1 MPVSFFLACRPMKRL
16 KYLQLSLAAA
26 LLLTGQACKDL
37 LTEQVVSQ
45 VGSAYITTP
54 VGLESAVRA
63 TYASL
68 RDFYGRESA
77 MTLTVFGT
85 DTYTNGSDGS
95 YKYVNQY
102 TPQFDSRTPFIT
114 DIWNALYIGINTAN
128 AVIAQAPNVAGLD
141 ENIKKRRVA
150 EVKFL
155 RAHHYFLL
163 VQMYGAVPL
172 VLDQNVVA
180 NKVAIRTPVPAV
192 YAAIIADLEAAVADL
207 GTPTADYGR
216 ATKGAAEHLLAR
228 VFLTKATSEAAA
240 PDDYAK
246 AAAAAQNVIKNYSY
260 RLLPDFAS
268 VFAQGAGEVSDEVI
282 FATQYTS
289 DPTTNGVGNE
299 THLFFGMEYD
309 VQAGMK
315 RDIFYGRPFK
325 RFRPTTYTLNT
336 IFADRVND
344 SRYQKTFRSTYLSN
358 NPGTFTNLFDNS
370 KTSLTFKAGDT
381 AIYLPG
387 VELTLAQRASKPYQV
402 LVPSLYRPNLF
413 PTLTKFLDPLRPDLT
428 YTNGSRDFLMFR
440 LAETQLIAAEALLKM
455 GKPVEALPFVN
466 AVRRRAAFPGKE
478 ANMLITAPQLT
489 MEFLMEEREREL
501 LGEMFR
507 WFDLKRWGVLI
518 DRVKQYNPDGGPN
531 IKAGKHELRPIP
543 QDQIDRSAGGAAAFP
558 QNPGY

>member
-1 MPVSFFLACRPMKRL
+1 MKFPRYFQLLPV
-16 KYLQLSLAAA
+16 AA
-26 LLLTGQACKDL
+26 LLLAGQSCKDL

-45 VGSAYITTP
+45 VGSDYITTP

-63 TYASL
+63 TYSSL

-77 MTLTVFGT
+77 MTMTVFGT
-85 DTYTNGSDGS
+85 DTYTMGSDGS
-95 YKYVNQY
+95 FKYVNQY
-102 TPQFDSRTPFIT
+102 TPQFDSRTPFIA
-114 DIWNALYIGINTAN
+114 DIWNSLYVGINTAN

-141 ENIKKRRVA
+141 EAVKKRRVA

-155 RAHHYFLL
+155 RAHHYFVL
-163 VQMYGAVPL
+163 VQLFGAVPL
-172 VLDQNVVA
+172 VLEQSTVA
-180 NKVAIRTPVPAV
+180 NKVATRAPEGQV
-192 YAAIIADLEAAVADL
+192 YAAIVADL
-207 GTPTADYGR
+207 LAALPDLAAPTSDYGR

-228 VFLTKATSEAAA
+228 VYLTKATSAAAA
-240 PDDYAK
+240 PDDYTK
-246 AAAAAQNVIKNYSY
+246 AAAAAQNVIKNYTY

-268 VFAQGAGEVSDEVI
+268 VFAQGAGEVNDEVI

-299 THLFFGMEYD
+299 THLYFGMEYD

-325 RFRPTTYTLNT
+325 RFRPTNYTLNT
-336 IFADRVND
+336 VFADRAND
-344 SRYQKTFRSTYLSN
+344 SRYQKSFRSVYLSN

-381 AIYLPG
+381 AIVLPG
-387 VELTLAQRASKPYQV
+387 VELTMAQRARKPYQV
-402 LVPSLYRPNLF
+402 LVPSLYRPNLY
-413 PTLTKFLDPLRPDLT
+413 PTLVKFLDPLRPDLT

-455 GKPVEALPFVN
+455 GKPAEALPFVN
-466 AVRRRAAFPGKE
+466 AVRRRAAFPGRE
-478 ANMLITAPQLT
+478 AAMQITAAQLT
-489 MEFLMEEREREL
+489 MEFIMEEREREL

-518 DRVKQYNPDGGPN
+518 ERVKLYNPDAAAN

-543 QDQIDRSAGGAAAFP
+543 QDQIDRTAGGAAAFP

>member
-1 MPVSFFLACRPMKRL
+1 MKFPRYFQLLPV
-16 KYLQLSLAAA
+16 AA
-26 LLLTGQACKDL
+26 LLLAGQSCKDL

-45 VGSAYITTP
+45 VGSDYITTP
-54 VGLESAVRA
+54 VGFESAVRA
-63 TYASL
+63 TYSSL

-77 MTLTVFGT
+77 MTMTVFGT
-85 DTYTNGSDGS
+85 DTYTMGSDGS
-95 YKYVNQY
+95 FKYVNQY
-102 TPQFDSRTPFIT
+102 TPQFDSRTPFIA
-114 DIWNALYIGINTAN
+114 DIWNSLYVGINTAN
-128 AVIAQAPNVAGLD
+128 AVIAQAPNVTGLD
-141 ENIKKRRVA
+141 EAVKKRRVA

-155 RAHHYFLL
+155 RAHHYFVL
-163 VQMYGAVPL
+163 VQLFGAVPL
-172 VLDQNVVA
+172 VLEQSTVA
-180 NKVAIRTPVPAV
+180 NKVATRAPEGQV
-192 YAAIIADLEAAVADL
+192 YAAIVADL
-207 GTPTADYGR
+207 LAALPDLAAPTSDYGR

-228 VFLTKATSEAAA
+228 VYLTKATSAAAA
-240 PDDYAK
+240 PDDYTK
-246 AAAAAQNVIKNYSY
+246 AAAAAQNVIKNYTY

-268 VFAQGAGEVSDEVI
+268 VFAQGAGEVNDEVI

-299 THLFFGMEYD
+299 THLYFGMEYD

-325 RFRPTTYTLNT
+325 RFRPTNYTLNT
-336 IFADRVND
+336 VFADRAND
-344 SRYQKTFRSTYLSN
+344 SRYQKSFRSVYLSN

-381 AIYLPG
+381 AIVLPG
-387 VELTLAQRASKPYQV
+387 VELTMAQRARKPYQV
-402 LVPSLYRPNLF
+402 LVPSLYRPNLY
-413 PTLTKFLDPLRPDLT
+413 PTLVKFLDPLRPDLT

-455 GKPVEALPFVN
+455 GKPAEALPFVN
-466 AVRRRAAFPGKE
+466 AVRRRAAFPGRE
-478 ANMLITAPQLT
+478 AAMQITAAQLT
-489 MEFLMEEREREL
+489 MEFIMEEREREL

-518 DRVKQYNPDGGPN
+518 ERVKLYNPDAAAN

-543 QDQIDRSAGGAAAFP
+543 QDQIDRTAGGAAAFP

>member
-1 MPVSFFLACRPMKRL
+1 MKFPRYFQLLPV
-16 KYLQLSLAAA
+16 AA
-26 LLLTGQACKDL
+26 LLLAGQSCKDL

-45 VGSAYITTP
+45 ISSDYITTP
-54 VGLESAVRA
+54 VGFESAVRA
-63 TYASL
+63 TYSSL

-85 DTYTNGSDGS
+85 DTYTMGSDGS
-95 YKYVNQY
+95 FKYVNQY
-102 TPQFDSRTPFIT
+102 TPQLDGRTPFIA
-114 DIWNALYIGINTAN
+114 DIWNSLYVGINTAN

-141 ENIKKRRVA
+141 EAVKKRRVA

-155 RAHHYFLL
+155 RAHHYFVL
-163 VQMYGAVPL
+163 VQLFGAVPL
-172 VLDQNVVA
+172 VLEQSTVA
-180 NKVAIRTPVPAV
+180 NKVATRAPEGQV
-192 YAAIIADLEAAVADL
+192 YAAIVADL
-207 GTPTADYGR
+207 LAALPDLAAPTSDYGR

-228 VFLTKATSEAAA
+228 VYLTKATSAAA
-240 PDDYAK
+240 EPDDYTK
-246 AAAAAQNVIKNYSY
+246 AAAAAQNVIKNYTY

-268 VFAQGAGEVSDEVI
+268 VFAQGAGEVNDEVI

-299 THLFFGMEYD
+299 THLYFGMEYD

-325 RFRPTTYTLNT
+325 RFRPTNYTLNT
-336 IFADRVND
+336 VFADRAND
-344 SRYQKTFRSTYLSN
+344 SRYQKSFRSVYLSN

-381 AIYLPG
+381 AIVLPG
-387 VELTLAQRASKPYQV
+387 VELTMAQRARKPYQV
-402 LVPSLYRPNLF
+402 LVPSLYRPNLY
-413 PTLTKFLDPLRPDLT
+413 PTLVKFLDPLRPDLT

-455 GKPVEALPFVN
+455 GKPAEALPFVN
-466 AVRRRAAFPGKE
+466 AVRRRAAFPGRE
-478 ANMLITAPQLT
+478 AAMQITSAQLT
-489 MEFLMEEREREL
+489 MEFIMEEREREL

-518 DRVKQYNPDGGPN
+518 ERVKLYNPDAAAN

-543 QDQIDRSAGGAAAFP
+543 QDQIDRTAGGATAFP

>member
-1 MPVSFFLACRPMKRL
+1 MKFPRYFQLLPV
-16 KYLQLSLAAA
+16 AA
-26 LLLTGQACKDL
+26 LLLAGQSCKDL

-45 VGSAYITTP
+45 VGSDYITTP

-63 TYASL
+63 TYSSL

-77 MTLTVFGT
+77 MTMTVFGT
-85 DTYTNGSDGS
+85 DTYTMGSDGS
-95 YKYVNQY
+95 FKYVNQY
-102 TPQFDSRTPFIT
+102 TPQFDSRTPFIA
-114 DIWNALYIGINTAN
+114 DIWNSLYVGINTAN
-128 AVIAQAPNVAGLD
+128 AVIAQAPNVTGLD
-141 ENIKKRRVA
+141 EAVKKRRVA

-155 RAHHYFLL
+155 RAHHYFVL
-163 VQMYGAVPL
+163 VQLFGAVPL
-172 VLDQNVVA
+172 VLEQSTVA
-180 NKVAIRTPVPAV
+180 NKVATRAPEGQV
-192 YAAIIADLEAAVADL
+192 YAAIVADL
-207 GTPTADYGR
+207 LAALPDLAAPTSDYGR

-228 VFLTKATSEAAA
+228 VYLTKATSAAAA
-240 PDDYAK
+240 PDDYTK
-246 AAAAAQNVIKNYSY
+246 AAAAAQNVIKNYTY

-268 VFAQGAGEVSDEVI
+268 VFAQGAGEVNDEVI

-299 THLFFGMEYD
+299 THLYFGMEYD

-325 RFRPTTYTLNT
+325 RFRPTNYTLNT
-336 IFADRVND
+336 VFADRAND
-344 SRYQKTFRSTYLSN
+344 SRYQKSFRSVYLSN

-381 AIYLPG
+381 AIVLPG
-387 VELTLAQRASKPYQV
+387 VELTMAQRARKPYQV
-402 LVPSLYRPNLF
+402 LVPSLYRPNLY
-413 PTLTKFLDPLRPDLT
+413 PTLVKFLDPLRPDLT

-455 GKPVEALPFVN
+455 GKPAEALPFVN
-466 AVRRRAAFPGKE
+466 AVRRRAAFPGRE
-478 ANMLITAPQLT
+478 AAMQITAAQLT
-489 MEFLMEEREREL
+489 MEFIMEEREREL

-518 DRVKQYNPDGGPN
+518 ERVKLYNPDAAAN

-543 QDQIDRSAGGAAAFP
+543 QDQIDRTAGGAAAFP

>member
-1 MPVSFFLACRPMKRL
+1 MKFPRYFQLLPV
-16 KYLQLSLAAA
+16 AA
-26 LLLTGQACKDL
+26 LLLAGQSCKDL

-45 VGSAYITTP
+45 VGSDYITTP
-54 VGLESAVRA
+54 VGFESAVRA
-63 TYASL
+63 TYSSL

-77 MTLTVFGT
+77 MTMTVFGT
-85 DTYTNGSDGS
+85 DTYTMGSDGS
-95 YKYVNQY
+95 FKYVNQY
-102 TPQFDSRTPFIT
+102 TPQFDSRTPFIA
-114 DIWNALYIGINTAN
+114 DIWNSLYVGINTAN

-141 ENIKKRRVA
+141 EAVKKRRVA

-155 RAHHYFLL
+155 RAHHYFVL
-163 VQMYGAVPL
+163 VQLFGAVPL
-172 VLDQNVVA
+172 VLEQSTVA
-180 NKVAIRTPVPAV
+180 NKVATRAPEGQV
-192 YAAIIADLEAAVADL
+192 YAAIVADL
-207 GTPTADYGR
+207 LAALPDLAAPTSDYGR

-228 VFLTKATSEAAA
+228 VYLTKATSAAA
-240 PDDYAK
+240 EPDDYTK
-246 AAAAAQNVIKNYSY
+246 AAAAAQNVIKNYTY

-268 VFAQGAGEVSDEVI
+268 VFAQGAGEVNDEVI

-299 THLFFGMEYD
+299 THLYFGMEYD

-325 RFRPTTYTLNT
+325 RFRPTNYTQNT
-336 IFADRVND
+336 VFADRVND
-344 SRYQKTFRSTYLSN
+344 SRYQKSFRSVYLSN

-370 KTSLTFKAGDT
+370 KTSLTFKVGDT
-381 AIYLPG
+381 AIVLPG
-387 VELTLAQRASKPYQV
+387 VELTMAQRARKPYQV
-402 LVPSLYRPNLF
+402 LVPSLYRPNLY
-413 PTLTKFLDPLRPDLT
+413 PTLVKFLDPLRPDLT

-455 GKPVEALPFVN
+455 GKPADALPFVN
-466 AVRRRAAFPGKE
+466 AVRRRAAFPGRE
-478 ANMLITAPQLT
+478 AAMQITAAQLT
-489 MEFLMEEREREL
+489 MEFIMEEREREL

-518 DRVKQYNPDGGPN
+518 ERVKLYNPDAAAN

-543 QDQIDRSAGGAAAFP
+543 QDQIDRTAGGATAFP

>member
-1 MPVSFFLACRPMKRL
+1 MKFPRYFQLLPV
-16 KYLQLSLAAA
+16 AA
-26 LLLTGQACKDL
+26 LLLAGQSCKDL

-45 VGSAYITTP
+45 VGSDYITTP

-63 TYASL
+63 TYSSL

-77 MTLTVFGT
+77 MTMTVFGT
-85 DTYTNGSDGS
+85 DTYTMGSDGS
-95 YKYVNQY
+95 FKYVNQY
-102 TPQFDSRTPFIT
+102 TPQFDSRTPFIA
-114 DIWNALYIGINTAN
+114 DIWNSLYVGINTAN
-128 AVIAQAPNVAGLD
+128 AVIAQAPNVTGLD
-141 ENIKKRRVA
+141 EAVKKRRVA

-155 RAHHYFLL
+155 RAHHYFVL
-163 VQMYGAVPL
+163 VQLFGAVPL
-172 VLDQNVVA
+172 VLEQSTVA
-180 NKVAIRTPVPAV
+180 NKVATRAPEGQV
-192 YAAIIADLEAAVADL
+192 YAAIVADL
-207 GTPTADYGR
+207 LAALPDLAAPTSDYGR

-228 VFLTKATSEAAA
+228 VYLTKATSAAAA
-240 PDDYAK
+240 PDDYTK
-246 AAAAAQNVIKNYSY
+246 AAAAAQNVIKNYTY

-268 VFAQGAGEVSDEVI
+268 VFAQGAGEVNDEVI

-299 THLFFGMEYD
+299 THLYFGMEYD

-325 RFRPTTYTLNT
+325 RFRPTNYTLNT
-336 IFADRVND
+336 VFADRAND
-344 SRYQKTFRSTYLSN
+344 SRYQKSFRSVYLSN

-381 AIYLPG
+381 AIVLPG
-387 VELTLAQRASKPYQV
+387 VELTMAQRARKPYQV
-402 LVPSLYRPNLF
+402 LVPSLYRPNLY
-413 PTLTKFLDPLRPDLT
+413 PTLVKFLDPLRPDLT

-455 GKPVEALPFVN
+455 GKPAEALPFVN
-466 AVRRRAAFPGKE
+466 AVRRRAAFPGRE
-478 ANMLITAPQLT
+478 AAMQITAAQLT
-489 MEFLMEEREREL
+489 MEFIMEEREREL

-518 DRVKQYNPDGGPN
+518 ERVKLYNPDAAAN

-543 QDQIDRSAGGAAAFP
+543 QDQIDRTAGGATAFP